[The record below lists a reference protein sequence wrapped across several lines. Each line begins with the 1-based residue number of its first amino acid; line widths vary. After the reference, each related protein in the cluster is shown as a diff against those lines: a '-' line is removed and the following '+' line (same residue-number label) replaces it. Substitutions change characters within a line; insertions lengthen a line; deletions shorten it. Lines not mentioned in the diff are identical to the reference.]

1 MNVGGW
7 RYDLDF
13 EQERWQRLQAALA
26 DEAPVLAMR
35 GSYEE
40 VAIDPRGFLKVEN
53 QGQVGAC
60 QGHSIS
66 SAVEWCYA
74 IATGG
79 DKIQL
84 SRAYGYYETQRLDGI
99 SGDRGSTIEGG
110 IRLAKEFGI
119 PEESLWP
126 YTGRYEPQR
135 PKPIE
140 ELRANAAQYKIGK
153 SYKLTTYDSIRTFLG
168 SGQGAVHLGITWNN
182 SVQGGLVNSYSAAGG
197 GGHAIGLYSLS
208 DRKDSA
214 GNPFLWMMN
223 SWGNGWGQSGWAEW
237 SPNAVSQMLR
247 ARWSVFI
254 GVSDMPNVKPR
265 ELNVEEWKRGLRV

>member
-13 EQERWQRLQAALA
+13 EQDRWQRLQAALA
-26 DEAPVLAMR
+26 DESPVLAMR
-35 GSYEE
+35 GSYQE

-168 SGQGAVHLGITWNN
+168 SGQGAVHLGIMWNS

-208 DRKDSA
+208 ERKDSA

-223 SWGNGWGQSGWAEW
+223 SWGSSWGQSGWAEW

-247 ARWSVFI
+247 ALGTVFI

-265 ELNVEEWKRGLRV
+265 ELNVEEWKRGLRI

>member
-13 EQERWQRLQAALA
+13 EQDRWERLQAALA
-26 DEAPVLAMR
+26 DESPVMAMR

-40 VAIDPRGFLKVEN
+40 FAIDPRGFLKVEN

-66 SAVEWCYA
+66 SCVEWCYA

-110 IRLAKEFGI
+110 IRLATQYGI
-119 PEESLWP
+119 CEESLWP
-126 YTGRYEPQR
+126 YSGRYEPQR

-140 ELRANAAQYKIGK
+140 DLRTNAAQYKIGK
-153 SYKLTTYDSIRTFLG
+153 NYKLTSYDAIRTFLG
-168 SGQGAVHLGITWNN
+168 SGQGAVHLGITWNS
-182 SVQGGLVNSYSAAGG
+182 SVQGGLVNNYSAAGG
-197 GGHAIGLYSLS
+197 GGHAIGLYAVSE
-208 DRKDSA
+208 RKDSS
-214 GNPFLWMMN
+214 GNPYLWMMN
-223 SWGNGWGQSGWAEW
+223 SWGSGWGNQGWAEW

-247 ARWSVFI
+247 AQWSVFI

-265 ELNVEEWKRGLRV
+265 KLSVDEWQRGLRV